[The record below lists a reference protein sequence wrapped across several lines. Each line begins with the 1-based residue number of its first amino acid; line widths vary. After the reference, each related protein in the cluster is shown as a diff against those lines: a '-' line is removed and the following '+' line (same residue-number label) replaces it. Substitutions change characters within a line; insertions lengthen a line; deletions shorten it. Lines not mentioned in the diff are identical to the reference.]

1 MGLSV
6 NYASF
11 GRLMVDLSGTVLQNE
26 EYELLQNAQ
35 IGGVILFSRNFSNR
49 AQICELVANIRAIS
63 SSLLIAVDQEGGK
76 VQRFKNGFTP
86 LPSMQ
91 KLGDLVI
98 ENRDRG
104 ASISHETGWLMASE
118 ILACGLDISFAPV
131 LDVDRDT
138 STIIGTR
145 AFSNIPEVVYTAG
158 QAFIEGMHD
167 AGMAAT
173 GKHFPGHGG
182 IAADSH
188 LEAPLDPR
196 SMDSLVKHDLLPFSR
211 LMHEL
216 DGVMTAHI
224 TFPEIDHKS
233 VGFSSYW
240 IQQVL
245 RKELGFDGVVFS
257 DDLSM
262 KGADTAGGFA
272 DKTRMALKAGCDM
285 ILVCNNRMGV
295 EEVIQFME
303 KRKYSGSK
311 RIHNMLAR
319 KKPTWESLVRLSR
332 YKKIVAALSEI

>member
-6 NYASF
+6 NYISF
-11 GRLMVDLSGTVLQNE
+11 GRLMVDLSGTVLKNE
-26 EYELLQNAQ
+26 EYDLLQSGQ

-49 AQICELVANIRAIS
+49 TQICDLIADIRRIS
-63 SSLLIAVDQEGGK
+63 PSLLIAVDQEGGK
-76 VQRFKNGFTP
+76 VQRLKNGFTA

-91 KLGDLVI
+91 KLGDLVS
-98 ENRDRG
+98 EDPDRG
-104 ASISHETGWLMASE
+104 ALISHETGWLMASE

-138 STIIGTR
+138 STVIGTR
-145 AFSNIPEVVYTAG
+145 AFSNSPEIVYIAG
-158 QAFIEGMHD
+158 QAFIKGMRD

-182 IAADSH
+182 VVADSH
-188 LEAPLDPR
+188 VEAPLDPR
-196 SMDSLVKHDLLPFSR
+196 SMDSLIKRDLLPFAR
-211 LMHEL
+211 LAHEL

-224 TFPEIDHKS
+224 TFPKIDSKS

-240 IQQVL
+240 IQEVL
-245 RKELGFDGVVFS
+245 RKKLGFDGVVFS

-262 KGADTAGGFA
+262 KGADTAGDFA
-272 DKTRMALKAGCDM
+272 DKTRLALEAGCDM
-285 ILVCNNRMGV
+285 ILVCNNRIGV

-303 KRKYSGSK
+303 KRKYTGST

-319 KKPTWESLVRLSR
+319 QKPTWESLVGLSR
-332 YKKIVAALSEI
+332 YKEIVAVLSEI